1 MADNFFDTLGETGTL
16 SKLLLGRQTSNK
28 NKYAKRKRKLKIAG
42 GVLGITDNYFLRNA
56 MQAYENFEKSLLPD
70 REYLKGQFQNRQS
83 WMDMIKQRGGRVK
96 FKNVETA
103 NESGDTEQ
111 MPSFEILDKDRIKE
125 SIRKELKDINQN
137 EELAHGQALGVNTLG
152 VITPKQ

>member
-1 MADNFFDTLGETGTL
+1 
-16 SKLLLGRQTSNK
+16 
-28 NKYAKRKRKLKIAG
+28 
-42 GVLGITDNYFLRNA
+42 